1 MPNKENEGT
10 CQCPHCHEAKDTIAR
25 EDGTA
30 VIKKHWRDVRGDM
43 EQCPGSGQPVP
54 AGTDELAERRA
65 RNARIAL
72 QASPASHRDIL
83 GIANG

>member
-43 EQCPGSGQPVP
+43 EQCPG
-54 AGTDELAERRA
+54 
-65 RNARIAL
+65 
-72 QASPASHRDIL
+72 
-83 GIANG
+83 